1 MFELMCVFFRRRQ
14 HALIGM
20 LGLVLC
26 ISTAACGQQDA
37 AGDSPTASGGGG
49 RGGRGRGGRGGAQ
62 PVVVAQV
69 SQRDVPIEIAAVGNV
84 EASTMIAVR
93 SQVTGV
99 LEQVGFREGDFVKKD
114 AVLFTI
120 DRRPLESTLEQAQAN
135 LVRDQALVNQAE
147 AQLAR
152 DASNAEYQSLSADR
166 QAQLVTR
173 GIVAKDAGDQ
183 ARAQADATALAV
195 KADHAAV
202 DSAKAQLTVQEA
214 AVNAARVQLGYT
226 VIRSPIDGRT
236 GDLTVKAGNLV
247 TGNNTQLMTIAQL
260 EPVFVTF
267 AVPSAHLAAIKKAAA
282 GGVKLTVVA
291 DPQDGDAQTI
301 TGRLTFWDNVVDT
314 ATDSIKLKATFDNKD
329 HRLWPGQYARITL
342 QLATLTGAT
351 VVPQE
356 AIQAGQDGSFVFVV
370 GKNMRA
376 EQRAV
381 TTGQRAGDAIV
392 VQQGLAPG
400 ETVVTEGQLRLEQG
414 TQVQLADA
422 NGNPQGGG
430 RGGTSGRNGG
440 RGGRGRRNGGGDS
453 GGGNAGSDISASGR
467 ASS

>member
-1 MFELMCVFFRRRQ
+1 MSVSLRRKSSFVICVLGV
-14 HALIGM
+14 AL
-20 LGLVLC
+20 LVSASAC
-26 ISTAACGQQDA
+26 SSNQPNTATPA
-37 AGDSPTASGGGG
+37 ASGG
-49 RGGRGRGGRGGAQ
+49 GGRGRGGRGGRGGGGAQ
-62 PVVVAQV
+62 PVVVTKV
-69 SQRDVPIEIAAVGNV
+69 SQRDVPIEFAAVGNV

-99 LEQVGFREGDFVKKD
+99 LEQVGFREGDFVKKG

-120 DRRPLESTLEQAQAN
+120 DRRPLESTLEQAEAN

-152 DASNAEYQSLSADR
+152 DASNAEYQSVAAQR
-166 QAQLVTR
+166 QEQLVER

-183 ARAQADATALAV
+183 AKSQADATALAV
-195 KADHAAV
+195 KADKAAV
-202 DSAKAQLTVQEA
+202 ESAKAQLSVQQS
-214 AVNAARVQLGYT
+214 AVNAAKVQLDYT

-236 GDLTVKAGNLV
+236 GDLTVKGGNLV

-267 AVPSAHLAAIKKAAA
+267 SVPSVHLAAIKKAAA
-282 GGVKLTVVA
+282 GGMPLTVTA
-291 DPQDGDAQTI
+291 APQDGDPRTI
-301 TGRLTFWDNVVDT
+301 TGRLTFWDNIVDQT
-314 ATDSIKLKATFDNKD
+314 TDSIKLKATFDNKD
-329 HRLWPGQYARITL
+329 HRLWPGQFSRVTL
-342 QLATLTGAT
+342 QLAMVNGAT

-370 GKNMRA
+370 GDNLRA
-376 EQRAV
+376 QQRAV
-381 TTGQRAGDAIV
+381 TVGQRVGDDIV
-392 VQQGLAPG
+392 VQNGLAPG

-422 NGNPQGGG
+422 SGNPQGGRGNNGG
-430 RGGTSGRNGG
+430 RGGRS
-440 RGGRGRRNGGGDS
+440 GGRGRRNGGDAS
-453 GGGNAGSDISASGR
+453 GSGNTSAGATAGGR